1 MSSLCDPPLKNPG
14 YAPVHK
20 GDVRYTTNML
30 RFYVTADYFSARNAE
45 PAPGLKCSVPALIEQ
60 EGWMFTGFWIKEA
73 EISLNCDKL
82 LGNNNNFF
90 YYLRDR

>member
-1 MSSLCDPPLKNPG
+1 MFKFRERNKISSLTVYVL
-14 YAPVHK
+14 HK

-60 EGWMFTGFWIKEA
+60 EGLDVYRF
-73 EISLNCDKL
+73 LD
-82 LGNNNNFF
+82 
-90 YYLRDR
+90 